1 MCVVVP
7 TAEIP
12 ISAVKHSFSGEQAG
26 EGVFFMLLSA
36 VREEFSFQCQCRNL
50 SPRTIKNY
58 GKQIDYLIRYLEQE
72 KGVTHIQDVEPAY
85 IKSFLLEMKK
95 TGHTPNYINDLL
107 KAYKVYFRYAYNEG
121 YTKTLLTE
129 KIQNVK
135 SPKVI
140 IRTFSE
146 QELKK
151 MANYYQ
157 GYTYLEIRNK
167 VIMLMLIDT
176 GIRLSELIGLT
187 EEQLKF
193 DYIIIR
199 GKGAK
204 ERVVPKSP
212 LLGKW
217 LIKYLAVRKS
227 FFAYHLI
234 PDNIFLSRTG
244 KPLTSTMIDH
254 IVKEAGKA
262 CGVSE
267 DVRVSAHTFRHT
279 YAQYQL
285 KNGLDIYSLSRLLG
299 HESITITQTYLNG
312 LRDKEVLKQAQNT
325 SPLMNL

>member
-1 MCVVVP
+1 
-7 TAEIP
+7 
-12 ISAVKHSFSGEQAG
+12 
-26 EGVFFMLLSA
+26 MLLND
-36 VREEFSFQCQCRNL
+36 VREEFVFHCQCRNL
-50 SPRTIKNY
+50 SLRTIKNY
-58 GKQIDYLIRYLEQE
+58 GKQIDYLIRFLQGEGI
-72 KGVTHIQDVEPAY
+72 KHIQDVEPKY
-85 IKSFLLEMKK
+85 IKAFLLEMKR
-95 TGHTPNYINDLL
+95 TEHTPNYINDLL
-107 KAYKVYFRYAYNEG
+107 KAYKVFFRYAYNEG
-121 YTKTLLTE
+121 YTDTLLTE

-135 SPKVI
+135 APKVI

-151 MANYYQ
+151 MTSYYQ
-157 GYTYLEIRNK
+157 GYDYLSIRNK
-167 VIMLMLIDT
+167 VIMLLLIDT

-187 EEQLKF
+187 EEQLKY

-212 LLGKW
+212 LLGKG
-217 LIKYLAVRKS
+217 LIKFLTVRKS
-227 FFAYHLI
+227 YFAYHMI
-234 PDNIFLSRTG
+234 PENIFLSRNG

-254 IVKEAGKA
+254 IVKEAGRA

-267 DVRVSAHTFRHT
+267 DIRVSAHTFRHT

-285 KNGLDIYSLSRLLG
+285 KSGLDIYSLSRLLG
-299 HESITITQTYLNG
+299 HESISITQTYLNG

>member
-1 MCVVVP
+1 MCFVVP
-7 TAEIP
+7 IAEFP
-12 ISAVKHSFSGEQAG
+12 KRQKKHSFFGNLAG
-26 EGVFFMLLSA
+26 EGVFFMLLND
-36 VREEFSFQCQCRNL
+36 VREEFAFHCQCRNL

-58 GKQIDYLIRYLEQE
+58 GKQIDYLIRFLQE
-72 KGVTHIQDVEPAY
+72 KGIKHVQDVEPKD
-85 IKSFLLEMKK
+85 IKSFLLEMKRTK
-95 TGHTPNYINDLL
+95 HTPNYINDLL
-107 KAYKVYFRYAYNEG
+107 KAYKVFFRYAYNEG
-121 YTKTLLTE
+121 YTETLLTE

-135 SPKVI
+135 APKVI

-151 MANYYQ
+151 LSNYYQ
-157 GYTYLEIRNK
+157 GYDYLNIRNK
-167 VIMLMLIDT
+167 VIMLLLIDT

-187 EEQLKF
+187 EEQLKY

-217 LIKYLAVRKS
+217 LIKFLAVRKS
-227 FFAYHLI
+227 YFAYHII
-234 PDNIFLSRTG
+234 PDNIFLSRNG

-254 IVKEAGKA
+254 IVKEAGRA

-267 DVRVSAHTFRHT
+267 DIRVSAHTFRHT

-299 HESITITQTYLNG
+299 HESISITQTYLNG